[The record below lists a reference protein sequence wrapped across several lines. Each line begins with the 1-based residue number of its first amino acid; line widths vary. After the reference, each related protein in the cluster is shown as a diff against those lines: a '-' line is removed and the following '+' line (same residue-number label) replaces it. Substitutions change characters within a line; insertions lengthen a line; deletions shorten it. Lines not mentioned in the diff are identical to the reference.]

1 MKQQIELER
10 KEWGQLQN
18 VTLCAAAALRL
29 TQNGTKLFLRSIQN
43 FYNFAI
49 ISRYIFT
56 DPSTPQKSYLAQT
69 QRCKNQ
75 NYFNC
80 KPHAIRNL

>member
-29 TQNGTKLFLRSIQN
+29 TQNGTKLFLNSNQN

-49 ISRYIFT
+49 ISRDIFT
-56 DPSTPQKSYLAQT
+56 DPSITQKSCLVQT

-80 KPHAIRNL
+80 KSHAIRNL

>member
-29 TQNGTKLFLRSIQN
+29 TQNGTKLFLKSNQN
-43 FYNFAI
+43 FYNFEI
-49 ISRYIFT
+49 ISRDIFT
-56 DPSTPQKSYLAQT
+56 DPSIPQKSYLVLTEMQKSKLL
-69 QRCKNQ
+69 Q
-75 NYFNC
+75 
-80 KPHAIRNL
+80 L